1 MAGESSTESSPV
13 DDAVADAVVDE
24 AVVDD
29 TPAPPPP
36 PPPPEHP
43 PEVGRA
49 RPRRWLV
56 FALTLLAGLV
66 MFLAAI
72 STWVDRQALDT
83 EHWVDASDALLAD
96 DDIRE
101 ALSRYI
107 VDEIYA
113 NVDVAGV
120 LEERLPSVLDRLA
133 APAAAAIRG
142 PATDAVERLLGTD
155 QARDIWERVNRE
167 AHAALVRVLED
178 ETRPGVSTAEGTI
191 TIQLGELIRQVGT
204 RLGLPAAVIDRI
216 PEDAGT
222 VTVIESDKLAAAQD
236 AVTAIKW
243 ASVLLFFV
251 VVALFVAAVALAR
264 GWRAIALR
272 NVGLTAVVVGLLLLV
287 TQRVGRNYVL
297 NNFVELS
304 ENRKAAAAVLAIGT
318 ELLRDIA
325 WNIFAVGVVIALA
338 AALLGP
344 SRAAVRVRRFIAP
357 VVTASPAIVWGIA
370 AAVFFLIVI
379 WGPLPALET
388 WYGFLLAAVLLAL
401 LVEALRRRCLQ
412 DAAEPGPPES
422 VPSEPPEETDTT
434 EPAESVEARSP

>member
-1 MAGESSTESSPV
+1 
-13 DDAVADAVVDE
+13 
-24 AVVDD
+24 
-29 TPAPPPP
+29 
-36 PPPPEHP
+36 
-43 PEVGRA
+43 
-49 RPRRWLV
+49 V
-56 FALTLLAGLV
+56 FALTLLGGVV

-72 STWVDRQALDT
+72 STWVDRQALDSDN
-83 EHWVDASDALLAD
+83 WVDASDALLAD

-113 NVDVAGV
+113 NVDIAAQ
-120 LEERLPSVLDRLA
+120 LEERLPPVLDRLA

-155 QARDIWERVNRE
+155 QARAVWERVNRE
-167 AHAALVRVLED
+167 AHEALVRVLED
-178 ETRPGVSTAEGTI
+178 ETRPGISTAEGTV
-191 TIQLGELIRQVGT
+191 TIEMGELIRTVGT
-204 RLGLPAAVIDRI
+204 RLGLPEAVIDRI

-222 VTVIESDKLAAAQD
+222 ITVIESDKLAAAQN
-236 AVTAIKW
+236 AVKAIKW
-243 ASVLLFFV
+243 ASVLLFLL
-251 VVALFVAAVALAR
+251 VVALFVLAVALAR

-272 NVGLTAVVVGLLLLV
+272 NVGITAVVVGLLLLI

-304 ENRKAAAAVLAIGT
+304 ENRRAAGAVLAIGT

-325 WNIFAVGVVIALA
+325 WNIFAVGVVIVLA

-344 SRAAVRVRRFIAP
+344 SRVAVRIRRFIAP
-357 VVTASPAIVWGIA
+357 VATGSPTILWGIA
-370 AAVFFLIVI
+370 AAIFLLFVL

-388 WYGFLLAAVLLAL
+388 WYGFLIAAAVVAL

-412 DAAEPGPPES
+412 DAADEGDRPAADS
-422 VPSEPPEETDTT
+422 A
-434 EPAESVEARSP
+434 EPAEVVSSAGP